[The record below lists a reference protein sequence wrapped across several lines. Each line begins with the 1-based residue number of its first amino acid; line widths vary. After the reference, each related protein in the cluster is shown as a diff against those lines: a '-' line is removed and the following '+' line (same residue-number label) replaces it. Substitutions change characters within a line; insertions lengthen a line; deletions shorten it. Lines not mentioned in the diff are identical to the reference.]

1 MLFLNI
7 IFIRSNPVDPDS
19 RVEKEINS
27 LLKQNHLIKIL
38 AWDRSEDYKVKKNV
52 LFLENGNVDIFR
64 FGIPATFG
72 GGMKKNLLPLL
83 KFQLNVFQWLNNNK
97 DSFDAIHACDFD
109 TAFISSKIAFKYEK
123 KFVYDIFD
131 YYVDA
136 FNVPK
141 KIKKM
146 IEKKDKEI
154 INNSDAVIICTEKRK
169 EQIGD
174 VNQKNIHVI
183 HNSPPMYINDK
194 VGRFNLNKEK
204 IKIVYVGILDDGRL
218 IKETAE
224 IVKNNIDYEYHVAG
238 FGRLAP
244 LLEEMS
250 QKYKN
255 IFFYGKIPYIQTLEL
270 EKNCDIM
277 TALYDPAVPNHNYAA
292 PNKFYEALMLGKP
305 LIMAKNTGMNEVI
318 EKYKIGVVIE
328 YGEKSLEEGINR
340 LVELKDE
347 WPKISCNMKNIY
359 RDNYSWNEMENRL
372 LKIYSETE

>member
-1 MLFLNI
+1 MNI